1 MRSTHA
7 VTQRLAPRGSFRTRG
22 SRIATS
28 AKLLTAGLV
37 AVGSMTALVVAGSA
51 PASASTVNGIASIA
65 NPVTLN
71 VVTSGAS
78 TTAFTVSLPAQAACD
93 GDTASHGYHV
103 YSYLVPSGTSVS
115 GLTFESFPSSGY
127 GLVDNIGTYYGPV
140 NTAIG
145 TGQIVSIPN
154 NFEWGPLVADDG
166 VPLSTLL
173 YTGSGPSASGVW
185 EAGLVCA
192 NTSGAVADNWNTE
205 VTFQAASSDPNGFT
219 WTAVPGPSGSS
230 PAAFTSTSST
240 TFTRGFAGTFTPTA
254 SGSPTPVITES
265 GTLPAGVTFSGGVLS
280 GTPTV
285 SGTFPITLTA
295 TNGIEAAAK
304 QNFTLNVTTAIPS
317 VTGIAPTAGPSSG
330 GTSVVIT
337 GTNLGSATA
346 VDFGSS
352 PATITADSA
361 TSITATAPAG
371 SAGPVDVTVTTPG
384 GTSTTSA
391 NDLFTYGTAPAV
403 TGIAPSAG
411 PTGGGTSVVITGTNL
426 GSATAV
432 DFGANAATITDDS
445 ATSITAS
452 APAGTA
458 GPVDV
463 TVTTPDG
470 TSTTSANDLFTYEG
484 VPNVS
489 GITPSAGPTGG
500 GTSVVITGTN
510 LGSATAV
517 DFGANAATITDDS
530 ATSIT
535 ATAPAGT
542 AGPVDVTV
550 TTAGGTSATSPAD
563 QFSYGIAPAFT
574 SAASTTF
581 VANTAGTFTPAATGT
596 PAPVITESGTLPAGV
611 TFSGGALSGTPTAT
625 GTFPITLTATNG
637 IGGPVD
643 QSFTLNV
650 VAIEITTTSLPAATL
665 NTTYSGQLVEV
676 GGKAPVKWST
686 NVKLPKGLKLNKTTG
701 AITGKPGKKDATGSF
716 PITFTVTDKSKPT
729 KNTASVTITPYRQR
743 LTTRSGSHPMASRSR
758 AEHLLGTGPP
768 ADGRRTGSPP

>member
-7 VTQRLAPRGSFRTRG
+7 VMQRLAHRGSIRTRG
-22 SRIATS
+22 GRIATT
-28 AKLLTAGLV
+28 ARLATAGLV
-37 AVGSMTALVVAGSA
+37 AVGSMTALVVAESA
-51 PASASTVNGIASIA
+51 TASASTVNGIASIA

-78 TTAFTVSLPAQAACD
+78 TTAFTVSLPPQAACD

-154 NFEWGPLVADDG
+154 NFEWGPLVSNDS

-173 YTGSGPSASGVW
+173 YTGSGPSATGVW

-192 NTSGAVADNWNTE
+192 NTSGVVADNWNTE
-205 VTFQAASSDPNGFT
+205 VTFHAASGDPDGFT

-230 PAAFTSTSST
+230 PAAFTSASST

-265 GTLPAGVTFSGGVLS
+265 GTLPAGVTFTGGVLS

-295 TNGIEAAAK
+295 TNGIESAAK
-304 QNFTLNVTTAIPS
+304 QTFTLSVTTAVPA
-317 VTGIAPTAGPSSG
+317 VTGVAPAAGPATG

-346 VDFGSS
+346 VDFGANAAAITADTATSITATAPAGAAGPVDVTVTTPGGTSTTSS
-352 PATITADSA
+352 SDLFTYVAAPTVTSIAPTAGPTAGGTSVVITGTNLDSATAVDFGANAATVTADSA

-371 SAGPVDVTVTTPG
+371 SAGAVDVTVTTAG
-384 GTSTTSA
+384 GTSATSPA
-391 NDLFTYGTAPAV
+391 DVFTYEGVPTV
-403 TGIAPSAG
+403 SDIAPTAG
-411 PTGGGTSVVITGTNL
+411 PTAGGTSVVITGTNL

-432 DFGANAATITDDS
+432 DFGANAATV
-445 ATSITAS
+445 TA
-452 APAGTA
+452 
-458 GPVDV
+458 
-463 TVTTPDG
+463 
-470 TSTTSANDLFTYEG
+470 
-484 VPNVS
+484 
-489 GITPSAGPTGG
+489 
-500 GTSVVITGTN
+500 
-510 LGSATAV
+510 
-517 DFGANAATITDDS
+517 DS

-535 ATAPAGT
+535 ATAPAGS
-542 AGPVDVTV
+542 AGTVDVTV
-550 TTAGGTSATSPAD
+550 TTAGGTSATSVSD
-563 QFSYGIAPAFT
+563 AFT
-574 SAASTTF
+574 YGTAPLFTSGTSTTF
-581 VANTAGTFTPAATGT
+581 VTGTAGTFTPTATGSPT
-596 PAPVITESGTLPAGV
+596 PTIGESGTLPSGV
-611 TFSGGALSGTPTAT
+611 SFTGGVLSGTPTVT
-625 GTFPITLTATNG
+625 GSFPITFTASNG
-637 IGGPVD
+637 IGGPVS
-643 QSFTLNV
+643 QSFTLTV
-650 VAIEITTTSLPAATL
+650 VAIQITTTSLPTATL
-665 NTTYSGQLVEV
+665 NTSYSGQLVEV
-676 GGKAPVKWST
+676 GGKAPVKWTTS
-686 NVKLPKGLKLNKTTG
+686 VKLPKGLKLNKATG

-729 KNTASVTITPYRQR
+729 KNTASVT
-743 LTTRSGSHPMASRSR
+743 LTLTVSA
-758 AEHLLGTGPP
+758 
-768 ADGRRTGSPP
+768 